1 VKSPGVRD
9 RGFTLLEVLVAV
21 AVLATAL
28 VSLLS
33 LHGQNV
39 RTIAYDVRLARAT
52 LLAQD
57 LMTRTLAADAFPDPT
72 RSNGDFASDPDYRW
86 ELEILRG
93 PTRELEDQLREIRV
107 RVFWDER
114 DPDAVRL
121 ATYVRRPDQ

>member
-1 VKSPGVRD
+1 M
-9 RGFTLLEVLVAV
+9 AV

-39 RTIAYDVRLARAT
+39 RTIAYDQRLSRAT

-57 LMTRTLAADAFPDPT
+57 LMTRTLVADAFPDPT
-72 RSNGDFASDPDYRW
+72 RSSGEFAGNPDYRW
-86 ELEILRG
+86 ELEVVRG
-93 PTRELEDQLREIRV
+93 PTRELEEQVREIRI

-121 ATYVRRPDQ
+121 ATFVRRPDP